1 MNNKNKVMIIAEV
14 GVNHDGNLDKA
25 LRLIDEVKKTGADL
39 IKFQTFKTENLVSK
53 KANLAPYQRAKTK
66 FNKQFITSFS
76 TK

>member
-1 MNNKNKVMIIAEV
+1 MSNKNKVMIIAEV

-53 KANLAPYQRAKTK
+53 KANLAPYQKEQK
-66 FNKQFITSFS
+66 LNLINNLIC
-76 TK
+76 